1 MMLSAEQAQGL
12 AMFLIQGVES
22 EIPITRKVLAAMP
35 QDKLGFQLG
44 EKGRTSKDLM
54 WHTITSDIWFA
65 EGIAAAEASLAVLAA
80 QIAAIRKLRKK

>member
-1 MMLSAEQAQGL
+1 MTRRLLGTIVGEEIDMTLSPEQAQGL

-44 EKGRTSKDLM
+44 EKVDTPP
-54 WHTITSDIWFA
+54 
-65 EGIAAAEASLAVLAA
+65 
-80 QIAAIRKLRKK
+80 